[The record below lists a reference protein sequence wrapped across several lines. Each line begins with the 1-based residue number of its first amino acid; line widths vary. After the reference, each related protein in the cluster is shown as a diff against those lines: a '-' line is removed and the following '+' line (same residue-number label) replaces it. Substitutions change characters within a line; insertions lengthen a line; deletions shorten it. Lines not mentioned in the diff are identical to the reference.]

1 MRLGE
6 PPFHRVCPP
15 KALLA
20 LGSSA
25 LQAPSA
31 VPCLFFVDM
40 LKNVI
45 REYRDAYSE
54 IVNKAGKTLQEVGGA
69 R

>member
-1 MRLGE
+1 M
-6 PPFHRVCPP
+6 
-15 KALLA
+15 LA
-20 LGSSA
+20 VGSSEF
-25 LQAPSA
+25 QAPSA
-31 VPCLFFVDM
+31 VPSLFLVDM

-54 IVNKAGKTLQEVGGA
+54 IVNKAGKTLQEVGIT